1 MPILYINYL
10 LLDYKKG
17 PNVYLP
23 LLRKK
28 KKIKINHVTYLKIET
43 IKSKQQPEHL
53 TALRLCERNV
63 LLHVHFMA

>member
-23 LLRKK
+23 LLRK
-28 KKIKINHVTYLKIET
+28 INHVTYLKIET

-53 TALRLCERNV
+53 TAIRLCEHNV